1 MSVQTRPRP
10 DPMQSTPST
19 QPGPRGCH
27 GRRKDGSPC
36 GGPAITGTRHCK
48 MHAGVSLEKAKAKGA
63 VVVELR
69 NWGLN
74 HEELRDPGQTLLQ
87 LMTQSAMRAE
97 LYAGLL
103 QQAYEAAERLRVV
116 SEDRGTGLSLDEGLE
131 AAPHHDSTADR
142 ERAFQDLQ
150 RIFATGGVGALIGV
164 KYAADKEGGVF
175 ATEEAIR
182 GLVALEAAE
191 RDRCASMA
199 AKAVAAGL
207 AERQVRLAEQQGQL
221 VAEALRKILGDLGMD
236 PASPDVQRVVS
247 TRLLELAG

>member
-1 MSVQTRPRP
+1 MKCTKRRTDGEPCQKRAIAGTDSCEDHCGRP
-10 DPMQSTPST
+10 
-19 QPGPRGCH
+19 
-27 GRRKDGSPC
+27 
-36 GGPAITGTRHCK
+36 
-48 MHAGVSLEKAKAKGA
+48 KAEHKARGA

-97 LYAGLL
+97 LYSGLL
-103 QQAYEAAERLRVV
+103 QQAYEAAERLRA
-116 SEDRGTGLSLDEGLE
+116 SDLRALDPADDEMP
-131 AAPHHDSTADR
+131 PHADTPADR
-142 ERAFQDLQ
+142 DRALQDLT
-150 RIFATGGVGALIGV
+150 RIFATGGVGALIGA

-175 ATEEAIR
+175 QTEEAIR

-207 AERQVRLAEQQGQL
+207 AERQVRLAEQQGAL
-221 VAEALRKILGDLGMD
+221 VAGALRKILGDLGVDAAD
-236 PASPDVQRVVS
+236 PRVQRVVS